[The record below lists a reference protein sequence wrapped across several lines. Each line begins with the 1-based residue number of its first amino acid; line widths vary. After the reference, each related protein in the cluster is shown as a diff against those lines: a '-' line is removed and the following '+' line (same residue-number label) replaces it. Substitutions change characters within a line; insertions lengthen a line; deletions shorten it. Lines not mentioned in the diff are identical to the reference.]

1 MKKYILDNGVKLI
14 YEPREGSLTSF
25 CIGFEAGANME
36 ESFPLGTAHAVEHM
50 LFKGT
55 AHKTEFE
62 INTLC
67 DEIFAFNNA
76 MTNYPYSIYYGTTL
90 SSQFERGL
98 ELYTD
103 ILRNPSFSEEGFK
116 EEMNIIC
123 EELKEWQD
131 DLAQY
136 CEDRLLK
143 NAFSSR
149 RTKERIIGSEES
161 IKAINLKIL
170 LQFYNKFYCPNNCV
184 ISVASS
190 LDFETVLKTVEDR
203 LGSWEK
209 EYIGCSSLLYESN
222 KSGTYSET
230 KEGISGAK
238 LQYIFPINGL
248 NDGEIAALRL
258 FNLSFGEGTSS
269 LLYDELRTKHGLVYD
284 IRSLIKNE
292 KGIKLFAI
300 ILATSQSNIE
310 TAVELINKVILKVK
324 TENELFNNKQLEKYT
339 NIIKLKREFMTE
351 RAVEHCKNLTTYEIM
366 YGGCEK
372 LQEEME
378 LLKSITGEEITKVIN
393 KILAEPSI
401 QIIRPL

>member
-1 MKKYILDNGVKLI
+1 MKKYVLDNGVKLI

-36 ESFPLGTAHAVEHM
+36 ENFPLGTAHAVEHM

-55 AHKTEFE
+55 LQKTEFE

-103 ILRNPSFSEEGFK
+103 ILLNPSFPEEGFK

-136 CEDRLLK
+136 CEDMLLK
-143 NAFSSR
+143 NSFNIR
-149 RTKERIIGSEES
+149 RTKHRIIGNEES
-161 IKAINLKIL
+161 IKDISLEIL
-170 LQFYNKFYCPNNCV
+170 IQFYKKFYCPKNCV
-184 ISVASS
+184 VAVASS
-190 LDFETVLKTVEDR
+190 LDFETVLKTVEAK
-203 LGSWEK
+203 LGGWEK
-209 EYIGCSSLLYESN
+209 EYYCSSSLLYEKN
-222 KSGTYSET
+222 NRGIYSET
-230 KEGISGAK
+230 KAGISGAK
-238 LQYIFPINGL
+238 LQYIFPINDL
-248 NDGEIAALRL
+248 NDREIAALRL

-284 IRSLIKNE
+284 IRSFIKNE
-292 KGIKLFAI
+292 KGIKLFTI
-300 ILATSQSNIE
+300 VLATSQSNIE
-310 TAVELINKVILKVK
+310 TVVELIDEVILKAK
-324 TENELFNNKQLEKYT
+324 TKKGLFNNKQIEKYAD
-339 NIIKLKREFMTE
+339 IIKLKREFMAE
-351 RAVEHCKNLTTYEIM
+351 RAVEHCKNLATYEIM

-372 LQEEME
+372 LQEEIE
-378 LLKSITGEEITKVIN
+378 LLSSITLQEIIEVID
-393 KILAEPSI
+393 KTLVEPSI